1 MVRVV
6 VDRSVCTNSEMPCRL
21 NRVDVCTEEQ
31 KLPAILFLLTLNH
44 FLDLLAVITAAC
56 ILHAVRCDDEQ
67 SMFRD
72 IFISCVLVDISNVM
86 NRSADSIQKRGA
98 AANGIVLVGHRL
110 DLLNRYTVMNNL
122 AHVVK
127 EDSRD
132 QCLTILLFLLFN
144 HGVEAT
150 DGVCFQPENGK
161 IGVCI
166 MKDLT
171 RWGRDYLQVGNAMEI
186 FRRNNVRFI
195 AVNNGID
202 SEKPD
207 TLEFAPFINIMSEW
221 YAKDISKKVKT
232 GIKTKGMS
240 GKPIV
245 TEAPYGYVKDPD
257 NKDFWIIDEEAAEV
271 VRLIFRLFIGGKNRN
286 QIAVYLTQEQIPTP
300 TFYMKDR
307 GRGTCK
313 NKALNEDNRYKWNKV
328 TLTHILTRQEYCG
341 DVVNFKTTKHFRDKR
356 NHYVDRSQWQITEN
370 VHEPIIDRADFET
383 AQRILE
389 NAPVRRPNG
398 DGEIHPLSGLL
409 FCKDC
414 GAKMHIR
421 IDYRN
426 GGKRHVAYCSEYH
439 KGKAKNPKCHSPHII
454 DADLLMQTVA
464 EVLKKI
470 EDYSISNRAEFEALV
485 KKNLA
490 MQQTDQTKKQQKR
503 IPQITTRLEQIDK
516 VLNKLY
522 EDNALGTIP
531 QDRYEQMSQKYSEE
545 YYTLKTELATLQEQ
559 LSAYENAGGRA
570 QKFLKLT
577 ERYAA
582 FTDLTP
588 AILNEFISRIEVHE
602 RDKKRAKQ
610 AVQHI
615 GIYFNYIGRFENE
628 VTQLAEPTEQ
638 EVRQM
643 REEIE
648 EAQKEKSR
656 AYHRQYSREYRARNL
671 EKQREYD
678 RMKAREYRARRKAQ
692 AAAAAPAQ

>member
-1 MVRVV
+1 MGDEDRDGGESNSIQNQKIFLENYARGQLLTNIRHYIDDDESGRFF
-6 VDRSVCTNSEMPCRL
+6 DRSAYSRMMD
-21 NRVDVCTEEQ
+21 DV
-31 KLPAILFLLTLNH
+31 
-44 FLDLLAVITAAC
+44 
-56 ILHAVRCDDEQ
+56 
-67 SMFRD
+67 
-72 IFISCVLVDISNVM
+72 
-86 NRSADSIQKRGA
+86 
-98 AANGIVLVGHRL
+98 
-110 DLLNRYTVMNNL
+110 
-122 AHVVK
+122 
-127 EDSRD
+127 
-132 QCLTILLFLLFN
+132 
-144 HGVEAT
+144 
-150 DGVCFQPENGK
+150 ENGK

-166 MKDLT
+166 MKGPDALGARLSPSWQRYGDIQT
-171 RWGRDYLQVGNAMEI
+171 EQCALYRGQQRDRQREARHIGVCAL
-186 FRRNNVRFI
+186 
-195 AVNNGID
+195 
-202 SEKPD
+202 
-207 TLEFAPFINIMSEW
+207 INIMSEW

-232 GIKTKGMS
+232 GIKNEGHERKADCHRSPLRLYERPGQQ
-240 GKPIV
+240 GFL
-245 TEAPYGYVKDPD
+245 D
-257 NKDFWIIDEEAAEV
+257 NRRGSRRG

-313 NKALNEDNRYKWNKV
+313 NRALNEDNRYKWNKV

-559 LSAYENAGGRA
+559 LSALRTREGGRRS
-570 QKFLKLT
+570 F
-577 ERYAA
+577 
-582 FTDLTP
+582 
-588 AILNEFISRIEVHE
+588 
-602 RDKKRAKQ
+602 
-610 AVQHI
+610 
-615 GIYFNYIGRFENE
+615 
-628 VTQLAEPTEQ
+628 
-638 EVRQM
+638 
-643 REEIE
+643 
-648 EAQKEKSR
+648 
-656 AYHRQYSREYRARNL
+656 
-671 EKQREYD
+671 
-678 RMKAREYRARRKAQ
+678 
-692 AAAAAPAQ
+692 

>member
-1 MVRVV
+1 MWV
-6 VDRSVCTNSEMPCRL
+6 VD
-21 NRVDVCTEEQ
+21 
-31 KLPAILFLLTLNH
+31 KL
-44 FLDLLAVITAAC
+44 
-56 ILHAVRCDDEQ
+56 
-67 SMFRD
+67 
-72 IFISCVLVDISNVM
+72 
-86 NRSADSIQKRGA
+86 SADT
-98 AANGIVLVGHRL
+98 
-110 DLLNRYTVMNNL
+110 LLNILVFCAIFSL
-122 AHVVK
+122 A
-127 EDSRD
+127 
-132 QCLTILLFLLFN
+132 LFS
-144 HGVEAT
+144 
-150 DGVCFQPENGK
+150 P
-161 IGVCI
+161 
-166 MKDLT
+166 
-171 RWGRDYLQVGNAMEI
+171 
-186 FRRNNVRFI
+186 
-195 AVNNGID
+195 ID
-202 SEKPD
+202 SERRHLNTDQKKQYRII
-207 TLEFAPFINIMSEW
+207 TIFITIIFWVIYELLLYMEFEVYAVCIAEGIM
-221 YAKDISKKVKT
+221 
-232 GIKTKGMS
+232 
-240 GKPIV
+240 
-245 TEAPYGYVKDPD
+245 
-257 NKDFWIIDEEAAEV
+257 
-271 VRLIFRLFIGGKNRN
+271 
-286 QIAVYLTQEQIPTP
+286 LTAILQIPCVVKK
-300 TFYMKDR
+300 YER
-307 GRGTCK
+307 NLTCK
-313 NKALNEDNRYKWNKV
+313 NKTLNEDNRYKWNKA

-341 DVVNFKTTKHFRDKR
+341 DVVNFKTTKHFRDKH
-356 NHYVDRSQWQITEN
+356 NHYVDRSQWHITEN
-370 VHEPIIDRADFET
+370 VHEPIISRSDFET
-383 AQRILE
+383 VQRILE

-426 GGKRHVAYCSEYH
+426 GGKRHVAFCSEYH
-439 KGKAKNPKCHSPHII
+439 KGKAKNPKCHSPHIM
-454 DADLLMQTVA
+454 DADLLMQTIA

-545 YYTLKTELATLQEQ
+545 YYALKAELATLQEQ

-577 ERYAA
+577 ERHAA

-602 RDKKRAKQ
+602 RDQKRARY
-610 AVQHI
+610 AIQHI
-615 GIYFNYIGRFENE
+615 SIYFNYIGKFENE

-638 EVRQM
+638 EIRQM

-648 EAQKEKSR
+648 EAKKEKSR

-692 AAAAAPAQ
+692 AAAAQPAQ

>member
-1 MVRVV
+1 MSNYNKITALYSRLSVGDEDRDGGESNSIQNQKIFLENYAKGQHLTNIRHYIDDDESGRFF
-6 VDRSVCTNSEMPCRL
+6 DRSAYSRMIE
-21 NRVDVCTEEQ
+21 DVE
-31 KLPAILFLLTLNH
+31 
-44 FLDLLAVITAAC
+44 
-56 ILHAVRCDDEQ
+56 
-67 SMFRD
+67 S
-72 IFISCVLVDISNVM
+72 
-86 NRSADSIQKRGA
+86 
-98 AANGIVLVGHRL
+98 
-110 DLLNRYTVMNNL
+110 
-122 AHVVK
+122 
-127 EDSRD
+127 
-132 QCLTILLFLLFN
+132 
-144 HGVEAT
+144 
-150 DGVCFQPENGK
+150 GK

-202 SEKPD
+202 SENPD
-207 TLEFAPFINIMSEW
+207 TLE
-221 YAKDISKKVKT
+221 
-232 GIKTKGMS
+232 
-240 GKPIV
+240 
-245 TEAPYGYVKDPD
+245 
-257 NKDFWIIDEEAAEV
+257 
-271 VRLIFRLFIGGKNRN
+271 
-286 QIAVYLTQEQIPTP
+286 
-300 TFYMKDR
+300 
-307 GRGTCK
+307 
-313 NKALNEDNRYKWNKV
+313 
-328 TLTHILTRQEYCG
+328 
-341 DVVNFKTTKHFRDKR
+341 
-356 NHYVDRSQWQITEN
+356 
-370 VHEPIIDRADFET
+370 
-383 AQRILE
+383 
-389 NAPVRRPNG
+389 
-398 DGEIHPLSGLL
+398 LL

-439 KGKAKNPKCHSPHII
+439 KGKAKNPKCSSPHIM

-464 EVLKKI
+464 DVLKKI
-470 EDYSISNRAEFEALV
+470 AEYSISNRAEFEALV
-485 KKNLA
+485 KKSLA
-490 MQQTDQTKKQQKR
+490 MQQTDKTKKQQKR

-545 YYTLKTELATLQEQ
+545 YYALKAELATLQEQ

-577 ERYAA
+577 ERHAA
-582 FTDLTP
+582 FTELTP

-602 RDKKRAKQ
+602 RDQKRARY
-610 AVQHI
+610 AIQHI
-615 GIYFNYIGRFENE
+615 SIYFNYIGKFENE

-638 EVRQM
+638 EIRQM

-648 EAQKEKSR
+648 EAKKEKSR

-692 AAAAAPAQ
+692 AAAAQPTQ